1 MSNKCTSRVLEN
13 VVHVGAGAFLIKLYI
28 RLLLSPIYAAKNFTK
43 RGDRSVRFVVGDRL
57 WDYVVCL
64 RRLSVFLL
72 FTMWSYCIRRRSA
85 EACFRKGTK
94 ARADFD
100 GFLHDG
106 AGWH

>member
-1 MSNKCTSRVLEN
+1 MYFKGTRKCSTRGCWCLSYQ
-13 VVHVGAGAFLIKLYI
+13 ALY
-28 RLLLSPIYAAKNFTK
+28 SFVIYAAKNFTK
-43 RGDRSVRFVVGDRL
+43 RGDRSVQFVVGDRL